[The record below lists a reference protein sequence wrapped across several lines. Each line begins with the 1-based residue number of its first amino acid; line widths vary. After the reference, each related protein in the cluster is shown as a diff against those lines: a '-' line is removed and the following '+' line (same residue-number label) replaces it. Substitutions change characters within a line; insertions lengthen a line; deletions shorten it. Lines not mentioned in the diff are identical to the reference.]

1 MNYLSI
7 SEIKQNFKNHKI
19 IFFGAGHL
27 SSKLINFFI
36 KDSLFIVDNASNL
49 WGTKQSGLEIKNP
62 VELKKIKKNET
73 LIIIC
78 STAYSEISEQ
88 LNSFGFLELKHY
100 VISPHLN
107 DIKVISDLESLQK
120 KILFTSGSPRNNSPN
135 FGGGLYE
142 LTLDKYEWHNN
153 KVYSGHSY
161 GLIEKDDQIIFN
173 DSNDGIVILDKKYK
187 IIDKIKLPKGIR
199 AHGIDYSKKHKVY
212 SVACSELDGVM
223 ILDNNFKKI
232 DFLKI
237 SDKIDKIGEP
247 QHHCNDCLIVEDS
260 LFLSMF
266 SYTGNYKK
274 DIFDGCV
281 LEFDL
286 NTFKKL
292 NPIISGLSMPHNVK
306 YFEDSIHILNS
317 LKGELLF
324 NNKSIQGIFPAFTRG
339 LDFDGRYY
347 FVGQSRNRNYSKN
360 IGVSKNISID
370 SGIIIFDNNTKVSRF
385 LQLNPKLSEIHS
397 ILTL

>member
-1 MNYLSI
+1 MNYLTI
-7 SEIKQNFKNHKI
+7 SEIKQKFKNQKI

-36 KDSLFIVDNASNL
+36 QDSLFIVDNASNL
-49 WGTKQSGLEIKNP
+49 WGTKQSGLDIKNP
-62 VELKKIKKNET
+62 IELKKINKDEV

-88 LNSFGFLELKHY
+88 LNQLGFAESNNY

-107 DIKVISDLESLQK
+107 DIKVISDLEGLQK
-120 KILFTSGSPRNNSPN
+120 KILFTSGSPRNDSPD

-142 LTLDKYEWHNN
+142 LTLNKNEWKNK
-153 KVYSGHSY
+153 KVYNGHSY
-161 GLIEKDDQIIFN
+161 GLIKKDDQIIFN
-173 DSNDGIVILDKKYK
+173 DSNDGIVILDKKYNV
-187 IIDKIKLPKGIR
+187 IDRVKLPKGIR
-199 AHGIDYSKKHKVY
+199 AHGIDYSKKHKIY
-212 SVACSELDGVM
+212 SIACSELDGIM
-223 ILDNNFKKI
+223 ILDENFKKI
-232 DFLKI
+232 DFFKI

-266 SYTGNYKK
+266 SLTGNYKK

-286 NTFKKL
+286 NNNKKL
-292 NPIISGLSMPHNVK
+292 DPVITGLSMPHNIK
-306 YFEDSIHILNS
+306 YFEDGIHILNS

-324 NNKSIQGIFPAFTRG
+324 NNNSIQGVFPAFTRG

-347 FVGQSRNRNYSKN
+347 FIGQSRNRNYSKN
-360 IGVSKNISID
+360 IGISKNISID
-370 SGIIIFDNNTKVSRF
+370 SGVIIFDNNTKVSRF